1 MHLMQHDK
9 HSRRA
14 FLRRSGHLALMGAAA
29 PLGLNLAAMG
39 EAAAFNANDY
49 KALVCVFL
57 FGGNDHANTVVAYD
71 NASHA
76 AYARIR
82 AAGAG
87 TAAGSIAL
95 QRAALDATR
104 LQPLAPASALIELV
118 HYSFLLDVG
127 DRDRHSLQLRHTA
140 ALAAACPV
148 LRLDYPRRYEDLARV
163 QQAILACAGGAAAA
177 GGGGQASAS
186 STSTSA
192 TPPHPA

>member
-76 AYARIR
+76 DYARIR

-95 QRAALDATR
+95 QRAALEATR
-104 LQPLAPASALIELV
+104 LRPLAPLPNGVEYALHPRMSGLADLFNTGRAAVQLNVGPLV
-118 HYSFLLDVG
+118 EPTTRQQYFSGAV
-127 DRDRHSLQLRHTA
+127 
-140 ALAAACPV
+140 
-148 LRLDYPRRYEDLARV
+148 RLPPKLFSHND
-163 QQAILACAGGAAAA
+163 QQ
-177 GGGGQASAS
+177 SV
-186 STSTSA
+186 
-192 TPPHPA
+192 

>member
-76 AYARIR
+76 DYARIR

-95 QRAALDATR
+95 QRAGWISPPFLIVPLVAHAFTWVSVSLSPTSRALQAVFMLNT
-104 LQPLAPASALIELV
+104 
-118 HYSFLLDVG
+118 LLN
-127 DRDRHSLQLRHTA
+127 
-140 ALAAACPV
+140 
-148 LRLDYPRRYEDLARV
+148 
-163 QQAILACAGGAAAA
+163 
-177 GGGGQASAS
+177 
-186 STSTSA
+186 TSMKYKGIFCN
-192 TPPHPA
+192 HQKV

>member
-82 AAGAG
+82 AAGADCCG
-87 TAAGSIAL
+87 SVDCTASTGATDCGRVAEATPAATCNDNGGSSAI
-95 QRAALDATR
+95 RAVCCSASHQATFG
-104 LQPLAPASALIELV
+104 PANTTAPA
-118 HYSFLLDVG
+118 
-127 DRDRHSLQLRHTA
+127 
-140 ALAAACPV
+140 
-148 LRLDYPRRYEDLARV
+148 
-163 QQAILACAGGAAAA
+163 
-177 GGGGQASAS
+177 
-186 STSTSA
+186 
-192 TPPHPA
+192 